1 MIGVTKHKRANE
13 DHMTLGLIFLNQFE
27 VRESAPFHT
36 TLNLS

>member
-27 VRESAPFHT
+27 VRVLRF
-36 TLNLS
+36 TLL